1 MKAIGYA
8 RVSTDKQADR
18 GVSLEAQTE
27 KIRAMTVVHS
37 AELAEIIVE
46 AGESAK
52 SLNRPGM
59 QRLLALVDSGEFN
72 AVIVAK
78 LDRLTRSVKD
88 LCELLE
94 RFDWRG
100 VALISVAESLDTS
113 SAAGRLVLNIMT
125 AVSQWEREAIGERT
139 RDALSHK
146 RANGERVGNIQF
158 GYRLCADGKHVEPD
172 PAEQAVLD
180 EIRDLRQNG
189 HTLRGIAAALNH
201 RSFRTRR
208 GSTWRFEHVARIV
221 KRAQPVQQSRN

>member
-18 GVSLEAQTE
+18 GVSLESQTE

-37 AELAEIIVE
+37 ADLADIIVE

-52 SLNRPGM
+52 SLNRLGM
-59 QRLLALVDSGEFN
+59 QRLLALVDLGEVN

-94 RFDWRG
+94 RFDRRG

-139 RDALSHK
+139 RDAMRHK
-146 RANGERVGNIQF
+146 RTQSERVGNIAF
-158 GYRLCADGKHVEPD
+158 GYRLAPDGKHVEPD
-172 PAEQAVLD
+172 PGEQTVLTD
-180 EIRDLRQNG
+180 IRK
-189 HTLRGIAAALNH
+189 LRGSGISLRKIAATLNRRALT
-201 RSFRTRR
+201 TRR
-208 GSTWRFEHVARIV
+208 GTAWRLEHVARICA
-221 KRAQPVQQSRN
+221 RAANF